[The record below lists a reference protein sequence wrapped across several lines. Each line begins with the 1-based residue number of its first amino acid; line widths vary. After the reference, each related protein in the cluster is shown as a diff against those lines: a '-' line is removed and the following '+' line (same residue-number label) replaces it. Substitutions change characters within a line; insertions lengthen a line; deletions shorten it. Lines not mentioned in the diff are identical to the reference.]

1 MNSATA
7 NTLRILAGTTL
18 ALVWIAGASL
28 VTSLSLMGTLMAND
42 AVSVSAAAQTRM
54 ILLVLGGQIL
64 AGVAGI
70 PLGLAIF
77 WRARR
82 KLLVRIFAALLA
94 TGSLFVVL
102 GVYAFASNL
111 PTSP

>member
-7 NTLRILAGTTL
+7 NALRILAGTSL

-28 VTSLSLMGTLMAND
+28 VISLSLMGTLMAND
-42 AVSVSAAAQTRM
+42 AGNVSASAQTRM

-64 AGVAGI
+64 AGAAGI

-82 KLLVRIFAALLA
+82 KLLVRVFAALL
-94 TGSLFVVL
+94 GIGLLLVVL
-102 GVYAFASNL
+102 GVYAFASRL
-111 PTSP
+111 PG

>member
-1 MNSATA
+1 MNSATSNA
-7 NTLRILAGTTL
+7 LRILAGTTL

-28 VTSLSLMGTLMAND
+28 VIPLSLMGTLMAND
-42 AVSVSAAAQTRM
+42 AGNVSASAQTRM

-64 AGVAGI
+64 AGAAGI

-82 KLLVRIFAALLA
+82 KLLVRVFAALL
-94 TGSLFVVL
+94 GIGLLLVVV
-102 GVYAFASNL
+102 GVYAFATNL
-111 PTSP
+111 PG

>member
-1 MNSATA
+1 MNSTTA
-7 NTLRILAGTTL
+7 NALRTLAGTAL

-28 VTSLSLMGTLMAND
+28 VISLSLMGTLMAND
-42 AVSVSAAAQTRM
+42 AGSVSASAQTRM

-64 AGVAGI
+64 AGAAGI

-82 KLLVRIFAALLA
+82 RLLVRIFAALL
-94 TGSLFVVL
+94 GIGLLLVIL
-102 GVYAFASNL
+102 GAYAFATNL
-111 PTSP
+111 PG

>member
-1 MNSATA
+1 M
-7 NTLRILAGTTL
+7 
-18 ALVWIAGASL
+18 AGASL
-28 VTSLSLMGTLMAND
+28 VASLSLMGTLMAND
-42 AVSVSAAAQTRM
+42 AGSVSASAQTRM

-64 AGVAGI
+64 AGAAGI

-82 KLLVRIFAALLA
+82 KLLIRVFAALVGIGFL
-94 TGSLFVVL
+94 LVIL

-111 PTSP
+111 PG